1 MRRRRKHYAS
11 LKAPHSVTGTPAL
24 DGVQLAILNK
34 RFEGVC
40 RKMANTLFRTGRS
53 GVLNTARDFSCC
65 IVTAN
70 NQLLASAESLPI
82 HVLSGP
88 DLMAAA
94 ASARRL
100 YARPSMWPTTR
111 SKDGLASRRRSM
123 FMASS
128 SAPTAV
134 PI

>member
-70 NQLLASAESLPI
+70 NQLLTSAEMPANSAGRALLGRKRFD
-82 HVLSGP
+82 HHFMV
-88 DLMAAA
+88 DL
-94 ASARRL
+94 
-100 YARPSMWPTTR
+100 
-111 SKDGLASRRRSM
+111 
-123 FMASS
+123 
-128 SAPTAV
+128 
-134 PI
+134 